1 MVTYTLFSSIND
13 VPDSWDG
20 LQDDDLFLKTRFL
33 RATELGM
40 PNTIKPYYI
49 AVFNE
54 EALCGIAILQHVD
67 FNLDV
72 SLDEANSSLKKQIF
86 KAVNFVSKGQI
97 IVLGN
102 LLQTGQHSYFVSSN
116 FSLDLFFETVYN
128 AIDELSRRIKAETNK
143 RVKCILLKD
152 YEITDRI
159 HSQDNFLKQNHF
171 FKVNVQPSM
180 VMNIPPQWNSFD
192 DYIKDLNKKYRRRFT
207 TATKKGQAL
216 SVRLLNQFEIE
227 RLEPEIFKLYNEVA
241 SNATINLFKLP
252 EHHFITLKYFLQEDF
267 YIYGYFLNEK
277 LIGFFSL
284 IKHNDTL
291 DTYFLGYNSTLNYTY
306 QIYLN
311 MLYRMIKHGVEQDYK
326 HIIFARTAME
336 IKSSVGAK
344 PLEMVMYMKHTNR
357 LLNRILKWCVKLM
370 TPKKEWQERHP
381 FIN

>member
-20 LQDDDLFLKTRFL
+20 LQDDDLFLKTKFL

-40 PNTIKPYYI
+40 PNTIKPYYV

-128 AIDELSRRIKAETNK
+128 AIDELSKRIKAETNK
-143 RVKCILLKD
+143 RVKCLLLKD

-192 DYIKDLNKKYRRRFT
+192 DYVKDLPHHLRKVK
-207 TATKKGQAL
+207 
-216 SVRLLNQFEIE
+216 RLVFA
-227 RLEPEIFKLYNEVA
+227 F
-241 SNATINLFKLP
+241 
-252 EHHFITLKYFLQEDF
+252 
-267 YIYGYFLNEK
+267 
-277 LIGFFSL
+277 L
-284 IKHNDTL
+284 IK
-291 DTYFLGYNSTLNYTY
+291 
-306 QIYLN
+306 
-311 MLYRMIKHGVEQDYK
+311 
-326 HIIFARTAME
+326 
-336 IKSSVGAK
+336 
-344 PLEMVMYMKHTNR
+344 
-357 LLNRILKWCVKLM
+357 LK
-370 TPKKEWQERHP
+370 
-381 FIN
+381 